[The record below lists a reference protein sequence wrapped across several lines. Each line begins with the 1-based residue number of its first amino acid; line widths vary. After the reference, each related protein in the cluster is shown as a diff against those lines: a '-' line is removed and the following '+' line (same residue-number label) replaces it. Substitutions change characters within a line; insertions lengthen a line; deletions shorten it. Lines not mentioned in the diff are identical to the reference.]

1 MQSKPV
7 ASKRGDTALA
17 GADHRADEVPSG
29 DAAGQAT
36 LPPDA
41 RLAML
46 RLTEQART
54 IRRRIGEQR
63 DDPGPVGR
71 TWPWIRATLAVELE
85 TAFVHCLNALSAL
98 HELAFDE
105 RSVAPV
111 SEIRKRVAAMAGC
124 VEHALSLHRDV
135 GAALAAGGPDR
146 NAVLEIIETPLLQ
159 IAGFFDAMHRALLAP
174 VEPKP
179 GQSAE
184 IEVALSIA
192 LDFRAQLSA
201 AESGAVVRA
210 H

>member
-1 MQSKPV
+1 MRRDAQP
-7 ASKRGDTALA
+7 A
-17 GADHRADEVPSG
+17 GADRGVDQDPSG
-29 DAAGQAT
+29 KAAREAA

-46 RLTEQART
+46 RLGEQART

-98 HELAFDE
+98 HERAFDE
-105 RSVAPV
+105 RAVAPV
-111 SEIRKRVAAMAGC
+111 SEIRARVAAMAGC
-124 VEHALSLHRDV
+124 VDHALSLHRDV

-146 NAVLEIIETPLLQ
+146 HAVLEIIETPLLQ
-159 IAGFFDAMHRALLAP
+159 IAAFFDAMHHALLAP
-174 VEPKP
+174 VEPRP